1 MQKNF
6 YVLVKGWWSLKMLK
20 IKGSITNFKKSLKS
34 DNLTL
39 ILRNVGN

>member
-1 MQKNF
+1 MCYLK
-6 YVLVKGWWSLKMLK
+6 VGGPLKMLK